1 MYRGK
6 VLPAFPAAAV
16 KGEGMV
22 RQQVELLD
30 LVEKEV
36 LEEIVQDFTN
46 ATRVASVLV
55 DLSGQPITREHNFT
69 KFCKDYCRSTP
80 EGRARCYASDR
91 FGGEEGKN
99 SEKPFIYRCL
109 NAGLMDSA
117 TPIIVEGYHVATL
130 VMGQVLTK
138 PLSIE
143 ESLANAKSIGIV
155 DIEGYL
161 RALKEVPVMSYHRL
175 QSVVKL
181 MCTIAKTI
189 SSLAIQKYLSQ
200 KAYQKNLHSI
210 INSVSEAIIATD
222 TAGNVTLINRA
233 TASMFGHDPLS
244 IVGQPI
250 FDLFAN
256 PEAFREFLVARK
268 DPESAD
274 TPTVF
279 DVLKPNGQIFYAQAS
294 CQDIYL
300 TKRQTMGLV
309 TVLRDVTQEKEIEK
323 MKEDLIGML
332 THDMGNPILSIQR
345 VLELMLDD
353 HLGTLND
360 RGTDLVSL
368 ALNSTHKLSGM
379 LSNFLDIFLD
389 ESSGLTLY
397 LVPGDMD
404 SVLEESIR
412 LVNFSAGDKKI
423 SIHFQPGNAGLR
435 MPADWNRFQRT
446 CVNLLEN
453 AIRFSP
459 VGSEIFVKAEQDYN
473 EEQGNYILV
482 TIDDQGKGID
492 QEKQALIFEK
502 FYTTSAQDG
511 YVRRGVGLG
520 LTFSKLVVEAHGG
533 KIWVESPYQDDA
545 GTEVTGGRFRFRIP
559 VEASDTK

>member
-1 MYRGK
+1 MARK
-6 VLPAFPAAAV
+6 
-16 KGEGMV
+16 KI
-22 RQQVELLD
+22 QILD
-30 LVEKEV
+30 LIDKEI
-36 LEEIVQDFTN
+36 LEEIVQDFTK
-46 ATRVASVLV
+46 ATQVASVLV
-55 DLSGQPITREHNFT
+55 DLDGQPITQEHNFT
-69 KFCKDYCRSTP
+69 RFCKEYCRSTP

-91 FGGEEGKN
+91 FGGEEGK
-99 SEKPFIYRCL
+99 KTDRPFIYQCL

-130 VMGQVLTK
+130 VMGQALTR

-143 ESLANAKSIGIV
+143 EVVDRAKEIGIQ
-155 DIEGYL
+155 DIGGYL
-161 RALKEVPVMSYHRL
+161 RALQEIPVMSYERL
-175 QSVVKL
+175 QSVVNL

-200 KAYQKNLHSI
+200 KAYQKNVHNI
-210 INSVSEAIIATD
+210 INSVSEAIISTD
-222 TAGNVTLINRA
+222 TTGNVTLINKA
-233 TASMFGHDPLS
+233 TATMLGRDPLS

-256 PEAFREFLVARK
+256 PEAFREFLVTRK
-268 DPESAD
+268 DPDSYD
-274 TPTVF
+274 TPPVF

-300 TKRQTMGLV
+300 TKKQTMGLV
-309 TVLRDVTQEKEIEK
+309 IVLRDVTQEKEIEK

-345 VLELMLDD
+345 VLELMLDG
-353 HLGTLND
+353 HLGSLNE
-360 RGTDLVSL
+360 RGKDLVSL
-368 ALNSTHKLSGM
+368 AVNSTHKLSGM
-379 LSNFLDIFLD
+379 LANFLDIFLD
-389 ESSGLTLY
+389 ESTGLTLY
-397 LVPGDMD
+397 LVPGNMD
-404 SVLEESIR
+404 STLVESIQQ
-412 LVNFSAGDKKI
+412 VGFSADDKKI
-423 SIHFQPGNAGLR
+423 TIHFQPGSAGVCTL
-435 MPADWNRFQRT
+435 ADWNRFQRT

-459 VGSEIFVKAEQDYN
+459 VGSEIFVKAKQKHSKK
-473 EEQGNYILV
+473 QGDFILV

-492 QEKQALIFEK
+492 QDKQTVIFEK

-533 KIWVESPYQDDA
+533 EIWVESPYQDDA
-545 GTEVTGGRFRFRIP
+545 GAEITGGRFRFRLP
-559 VEASDTK
+559 VEASGTGSPEEEGP

>member
-1 MYRGK
+1 VHGEK
-6 VLPAFPAAAV
+6 VLPAFLTAG
-16 KGEGMV
+16 KGDGMA
-22 RQQVELLD
+22 RLQIQLLD
-30 LVEKEV
+30 LIEKEV

-55 DLSGQPITREHNFT
+55 DLSGLPITREHNFT
-69 KFCKDYCRSTP
+69 RFCKEYCRSTP
-80 EGRARCYASDR
+80 KGRARCYASDR
-91 FGGEEGKN
+91 FGGEGAKKTGE
-99 SEKPFIYRCL
+99 PFIYRCL
-109 NAGLMDSA
+109 NAGLSDSA
-117 TPIIVEGYHVATL
+117 TPIIVEGFHVATL

-143 ESLANAKSIGIV
+143 EAISSAKAIGIE

-161 RALKEVPVMSYHRL
+161 RALEEVPVMSYQRL

-200 KAYQKNLHSI
+200 KAYQKNLHKI
-210 INSVSEAIIATD
+210 INSVSEAIISTD
-222 TAGNVTLINRA
+222 TAGNVTLINKA
-233 TASMFGHDPLS
+233 TAAMFGRDSLS

-256 PEAFREFLVARK
+256 PETFREFLIARK
-268 DPESAD
+268 DSESND
-274 TPTVF
+274 TPAVF
-279 DVLKPNGQIFYAQAS
+279 DVLKPDGQVFYAQAS

-309 TVLRDVTQEKEIEK
+309 TVLRDVTQEKKIEK

-353 HLGTLND
+353 HLGSLNN
-360 RGTDLVSL
+360 RGHDLVSL

-379 LSNFLDIFLD
+379 LANFLDIFLD
-389 ESSGLTLY
+389 ECTGLTLY

-404 SVLEESIR
+404 STLEDSIR
-412 LVNFSAGDKKI
+412 QVSFSADDKNI
-423 SIHFQPGNAGLR
+423 SIHFQPGSAGVR
-435 MPADWNRFQRT
+435 MTADWNRFQRT
-446 CVNLLEN
+446 GVNLLEN

-459 VGSEIFVKAEQDYN
+459 VGSDIFVKAEQKSS
-473 EEQGNYILV
+473 EELGDFILV

-492 QEKQALIFEK
+492 EDKQALIFEK
-502 FYTTSAQDG
+502 FYTTSALEG
-511 YVRRGVGLG
+511 NVRRGVGLG
-520 LTFSKLVVEAHGG
+520 LTFSKLVIEAHGG
-533 KIWVESPYQDDA
+533 KIWVESPYLGDA
-545 GTEVTGGRFRFRIP
+545 GTEISGGRFRFRIP
-559 VEASDTK
+559 VEASGTR

>member
-1 MYRGK
+1 MARK
-6 VLPAFPAAAV
+6 
-16 KGEGMV
+16 KI
-22 RQQVELLD
+22 QILD
-30 LVEKEV
+30 LIDKEI
-36 LEEIVQDFTN
+36 LEEIVQDFTK
-46 ATRVASVLV
+46 ATQVASVLV
-55 DLSGQPITREHNFT
+55 DLDGQPITQEHNFT
-69 KFCKDYCRSTP
+69 RFCKEYCRSTP

-91 FGGEEGKN
+91 FGGEEGKKTN
-99 SEKPFIYRCL
+99 RPFIYKCL

-130 VMGQVLTK
+130 VMGQALTR

-143 ESLANAKSIGIV
+143 EVVDRAKEIGIQ
-155 DIEGYL
+155 DIGGYL
-161 RALKEVPVMSYHRL
+161 RALQEIPVMSYERL
-175 QSVVKL
+175 QAVVNL

-200 KAYQKNLHSI
+200 KAYQKNLHNI
-210 INSVSEAIIATD
+210 INSVSEAIISTD
-222 TAGNVTLINRA
+222 TTGNVTLINKA
-233 TASMFGHDPLS
+233 TATMLGRDPLS

-256 PEAFREFLVARK
+256 PEAFREFLVTRK
-268 DPESAD
+268 DPDCCD
-274 TPTVF
+274 TPPVF

-300 TKRQTMGLV
+300 TRKQTMGLV
-309 TVLRDVTQEKEIEK
+309 TVLRDVTQEKQIEK

-345 VLELMLDD
+345 VLELMLDN
-353 HLGTLND
+353 HLGSLND

-389 ESSGLTLY
+389 ESTGLTLY
-397 LVPGDMD
+397 LVPGDID
-404 SVLEESIR
+404 STLEESIR
-412 LVNFSAGDKKI
+412 LVSLSAGDKKI
-423 SIHFQPGNAGLR
+423 SIHFQPGSAGVR

-459 VGSEIFVKAEQDYN
+459 VGSEIFVKAELESSK
-473 EEQGNYILV
+473 EEGEFILV

-492 QEKQALIFEK
+492 QEKQTLIFEK

-533 KIWVESPYQDDA
+533 EIWVESPYLDDA

-559 VEASDTK
+559 VNAPGIR